1 METWK
6 WWQGSSAALIK
17 TGPGVVHTVTLKG
30 GSDAGTL
37 ILRDEVSG
45 SGDIICSIGAVAG
58 DTVCVVLDV
67 AFGVGLYATL
77 GGTAPQVTVTYR

>member
-6 WWQGSSAALIK
+6 YWQGSSGALIK

-45 SGDIICSIGAVAG
+45 SGDAILSIGASAG
-58 DTVCVVLDV
+58 ETVCVVLDV
-67 AFGVGLYATL
+67 AFGVGLYAVL